1 VLFIT
6 HSQPELQEAKSGV
19 WSAAAEH
26 QSKVNM
32 HEVRIYAVA

>member
-1 VLFIT
+1 MFID
-6 HSQPELQEAKSGV
+6 HDKPELQEAKGGV

-32 HEVRIYAVA
+32 HEVSC